1 LKAKNQRKQEAMDLA
16 QGPGAGGPQHGDSQL
31 LTKIGQLPL
40 SKMDSGRLPINSNP
54 NRQKKKRKEFTHGQG
69 SDPEAL
75 QMTRKPA
82 GPDTDVDKMSG
93 IQK

>member
-1 LKAKNQRKQEAMDLA
+1 
-16 QGPGAGGPQHGDSQL
+16 
-31 LTKIGQLPL
+31 
-40 SKMDSGRLPINSNP
+40 MDSGRLPINSNP